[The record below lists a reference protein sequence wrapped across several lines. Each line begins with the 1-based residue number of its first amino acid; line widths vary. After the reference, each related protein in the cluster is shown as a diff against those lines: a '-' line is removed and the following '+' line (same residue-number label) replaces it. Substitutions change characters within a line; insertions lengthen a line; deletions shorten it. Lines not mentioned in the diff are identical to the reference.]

1 MKKYLK
7 GIGFYLLL
15 FLVILMVFFMTRV
28 TPKQDKDVYSEL
40 VRDIQNHEV
49 SEISIADDV
58 ATVKMKN
65 SDSIIKV
72 EVPGYETLRSDVGDE
87 MEKQIKDGSLKVET
101 PLPSSIPWWV
111 TWLPTLGM
119 VLLFAVFWFMFMQQ
133 SGSGGRGMMNF
144 GKSTWRQWTIYVKV
158 SIYVVMRK
166 KIQNKSTKKNLSV
179 CLLKCWI
186 L

>member
-1 MKKYLK
+1 MYDIITHCINIKIAFKLVLYVYQNFLTGGDRVKKYLK

-65 SDSIIKV
+65 S
-72 EVPGYETLRSDVGDE
+72 
-87 MEKQIKDGSLKVET
+87 
-101 PLPSSIPWWV
+101 
-111 TWLPTLGM
+111 
-119 VLLFAVFWFMFMQQ
+119 LF
-133 SGSGGRGMMNF
+133 G
-144 GKSTWRQWTIYVKV
+144 I
-158 SIYVVMRK
+158 
-166 KIQNKSTKKNLSV
+166 
-179 CLLKCWI
+179 
-186 L
+186 

>member
-1 MKKYLK
+1 MYDIITHCINIKIAFKLVLYVYQNFLTGGDRVKKYLK

-72 EVPGYETLRSDVGDE
+72 EVPGYETLRATS
-87 MEKQIKDGSLKVET
+87 ET
-101 PLPSSIPWWV
+101 RW
-111 TWLPTLGM
+111 
-119 VLLFAVFWFMFMQQ
+119 
-133 SGSGGRGMMNF
+133 
-144 GKSTWRQWTIYVKV
+144 
-158 SIYVVMRK
+158 
-166 KIQNKSTKKNLSV
+166 KNR
-179 CLLKCWI
+179 
-186 L
+186 

>member
-1 MKKYLK
+1 MYDIITHCINIKIAFKLVLYVYQNFLTGGDRVKKYLK

-87 MEKQIKDGSLKVET
+87 MEKQINCWQFLKKRM
-101 PLPSSIPWWV
+101 I
-111 TWLPTLGM
+111 
-119 VLLFAVFWFMFMQQ
+119 QI
-133 SGSGGRGMMNF
+133 
-144 GKSTWRQWTIYVKV
+144 RQKH
-158 SIYVVMRK
+158 
-166 KIQNKSTKKNLSV
+166 L
-179 CLLKCWI
+179 
-186 L
+186 

>member
-119 VLLFAVFWFMFMQQ
+119 VLLFAVFWFMFMP
-133 SGSGGRGMMNF
+133 
-144 GKSTWRQWTIYVKV
+144 V
-158 SIYVVMRK
+158 SY
-166 KIQNKSTKKNLSV
+166 THLP
-179 CLLKCWI
+179 
-186 L
+186 